1 MSVKAPPTAF
11 AAYAVHVAANAAR
24 AAGVLKAAWAALT
37 TGSRTIPFGD
47 NGAVLRDLASRIA
60 ASNRRTRGL

>member
-1 MSVKAPPTAF
+1 MSTNTSSDG
-11 AAYAVHVAANAAR
+11 AARPLHATSVGR
-24 AAGVLKAAWAALT
+24 AAGVFRAAWAALM

-47 NGAVLRDLASRIA
+47 NGALLRELAARIA

>member
-1 MSVKAPPTAF
+1 MSTNTSSDG
-11 AAYAVHVAANAAR
+11 AARAVHATGRAR
-24 AAGVLKAAWAALT
+24 AAGVFRAAWAALT
-37 TGSRTIPFGD
+37 AGSRTIPFGD

>member
-1 MSVKAPPTAF
+1 MST
-11 AAYAVHVAANAAR
+11 NTLSDGAAR
-24 AAGVLKAAWAALT
+24 AVRPTRAARVAGVFRAAWAALK

-47 NGAVLRDLASRIA
+47 NGALLRDLASRIA